1 MKEKNFGLHN
11 LLGIAAIGA
20 ILILSVLISGCI
32 DTGGG
37 KEKVKSDS
45 VVKINFTDDNNITT
59 EKYIFIGEKK
69 YSFENDLI
77 GMKIGDEKKF
87 ICEDVVSVRLQHEPE
102 VGKIYST
109 PMGEIKIFK
118 VNESGIYLG
127 HKLTGETLTFN
138 VKVKEIKDVVT
149 ERISCLENHNVSIGT
164 VAFYHAS
171 WCPHCQKMKP
181 WVKELEN
188 EGYKFL
194 WAQIDS
200 QESTMV
206 ANVKIAQECYKDVI
220 NFGGGIPQFGCAANG
235 QLHIGEF
242 MSKEEMKN
250 FADECKKSG
259 DLLKLENVNKTELKV
274 SKGNSVTVEYI
285 GKLNNGEIFDN
296 GTITFIAGAGQM
308 IPGFDEGI
316 MGMKINESKLIVVP
330 PEKGYGTIDQLT
342 PIPREIP
349 EDIPLATFKQIFK
362 EEPSLNKEYNISN
375 NPWPL
380 KVIKINTKKYNCT
393 VKILNIST
401 KEEYANRSC
410 LKTYGLADGTVAF
423 YHASWC
429 PHCQKMKP
437 WVKELENEGYKFL
450 WAQIDS
456 QESTMVA
463 NVKIAQECY
472 KDIINFG
479 GGIPQFGC
487 AANGQLHIGE
497 FMSKEEMKNFAD
509 ECKKAAEKK

>member
-1 MKEKNFGLHN
+1 
-11 LLGIAAIGA
+11 
-20 ILILSVLISGCI
+20 
-32 DTGGG
+32 
-37 KEKVKSDS
+37 
-45 VVKINFTDDNNITT
+45 
-59 EKYIFIGEKK
+59 
-69 YSFENDLI
+69 
-77 GMKIGDEKKF
+77 
-87 ICEDVVSVRLQHEPE
+87 
-102 VGKIYST
+102 
-109 PMGEIKIFK
+109 
-118 VNESGIYLG
+118 
-127 HKLTGETLTFN
+127 
-138 VKVKEIKDVVT
+138 
-149 ERISCLENHNVSIGT
+149 
-164 VAFYHAS
+164 
-171 WCPHCQKMKP
+171 
-181 WVKELEN
+181 
-188 EGYKFL
+188 
-194 WAQIDS
+194 
-200 QESTMV
+200 
-206 ANVKIAQECYKDVI
+206 
-220 NFGGGIPQFGCAANG
+220 
-235 QLHIGEF
+235 

-330 PEKGYGTIDQLT
+330 PKKGYGTIDQLT
-342 PIPREIP
+342 PIPKEISQ
-349 EDIPLATFKQIFK
+349 DIPLATFKQIFK

-410 LKTYGLADGTVAF
+410 LKAYGLTDGTVAF

-429 PHCQKMKP
+429 PHCQKMEP
-437 WVKELENEGYKFL
+437 WVKELENQGYKFL
-450 WAQIDS
+450 WAQADS

-472 KDIINFG
+472 KDVINFG

-497 FMSKEEMKNFAD
+497 FMSKEEMKNFAEKCKQDALYPSRDNNTIKNCTIKNFYIGIVFDSTLNNTIMNNTITENTVGILLHYSSNNNLITNNTANNNYNGIYLYNNSNLNKILSNKILNNIEKGILMSNCNPWGWCANGNSNNTIEDNEILNNKIGIFSTSSNSIINRNVVCGNTQLDFNSSDWLSSYGSNNTCDKSDGWNDTEKGTTGCTYSCCVSYDLDNNHVIDIFDAVTGLEYLSGERNESEIFNKECSKGIDGKFDFIDLLTLISKIGTD
-509 ECKKAAEKK
+509 EI